1 MNNNTKIYTPIELIK
16 LAPTKDALKKLI
28 SFSED
33 KPLGDKGMFHNY
45 VKFNGSKLIIQTSTM
60 KNIAGLKQWPVDK
73 NKPELGTND
82 NIVLSYKS
90 DEENQAFNK
99 FNRML
104 DELLVEFAMGEYSM
118 MWLKKDK
125 PSKDVVE
132 DKYSKIVKSDSTG
145 KYPDTFTV
153 ALKKYE
159 GRYSVELYDKS
170 KQRVSEEDFGK
181 ELEKG
186 SEQKCLIIYQSIWH
200 GKSGF
205 GLKLVPI
212 QIQSFT
218 QSKIRGFAF
227 IEDDAE
233 ITESVA
239 KLSVEEAKPAV
250 ATPPAKT
257 PVKEDSSSESDS
269 DSDSDSSSSSSSDS
283 DAKSKKKVPAKK
295 TVKK

>member
-1 MNNNTKIYTPIELIK
+1 MNNNTKIYTPVELIK
-16 LAPTKDALKKLI
+16 LAPTKEALKKLI
-28 SFSED
+28 SFSDD

-45 VKFNGSKLIIQTSTM
+45 VKFNGSKLIIQTATM
-60 KNIAGLKQWPVDK
+60 KNISGLKQWPVDK
-73 NKPELGTND
+73 SKPELGTND

-104 DELLVEFAMGEYSM
+104 DELLMEFAMGEYSM

-186 SEQKCLIIYQSIWH
+186 SEQKCLIIYQSVWH

-218 QSKIRGFAF
+218 QTKIRGFAF

-233 ITESVA
+233 ISESVA
-239 KLSVEEAKPAV
+239 KLSVEESKPA
-250 ATPPAKT
+250 ATSAPAPKTPAKD
-257 PVKEDSSSESDS
+257 ESSDS
-269 DSDSDSSSSSSSDS
+269 ESDSDSSSSSSSEEDS
-283 DAKSKKKVPAKK
+283 PPKKPAAKGKPKK
-295 TVKK
+295 